1 MLNILFGRCSISY
14 IAVAVNSSIRKI
26 SKISPSG
33 AGEAVGRSPIVDLWA
48 NGSSG
53 GLDRLKPLLVR
64 LTNEFHLLKM
74 RFNAAATSGG

>member
-1 MLNILFGRCSISY
+1 
-14 IAVAVNSSIRKI
+14 
-26 SKISPSG
+26 
-33 AGEAVGRSPIVDLWA
+33 VDLWA